1 MNRFQDKNVLVTGG
15 SSGIGLAAAVSFA
28 AEGAHLIIT
37 GRDEVALAEAR
48 ERLGN
53 SARTISSDASRLTD
67 IDILVADIRATE
79 GHLDTV
85 FVNAGSAAPAP
96 FDGIVEASL
105 DDMVDVHVKGPYFLL
120 QRLAPL
126 LAPGS
131 TVVLNG
137 SVAALRGMPGMSAY
151 AVGKAGLVSLA
162 GSLAAELLPR
172 GIRVNAVSPGAVAT
186 PAMART
192 PMPEEARAAMLA
204 QIPLGRPASPEEI
217 ASVVLFLSSSESA
230 YVVGHNLIADGGM
243 TAV

>member
-15 SSGIGLAAAVSFA
+15 SSGIGLAAAVAFA
-28 AEGAHLIIT
+28 AEGAHLIVT
-37 GRDEVALAEAR
+37 GRDPAALADAR
-48 ERLGN
+48 ERLGD
-53 SARTISSDASRLTD
+53 SARTVISDASRLAD
-67 IDILVADIRATE
+67 IDALVADITATE
-79 GHLDTV
+79 GHLDSV
-85 FVNAGSAAPAP
+85 FVNAGSTALAP
-96 FDGIVEASL
+96 FGGIAEASL

-120 QRLAPL
+120 QQLAPL

-186 PAMART
+186 PAMIRT

-217 ASVVLFLSSSESA
+217 ASVVLFLSSPESA

>member
-15 SSGIGLAAAVSFA
+15 SSGIGLAAAVAFA
-28 AEGAHLIIT
+28 AEGAHLIVT
-37 GRDEVALAEAR
+37 GRDPAALADAR
-48 ERLGN
+48 ERLGD
-53 SARTISSDASRLTD
+53 SARTVISDASRLAD
-67 IDILVADIRATE
+67 IDALVADITATE
-79 GHLDTV
+79 GHLDSV
-85 FVNAGSAAPAP
+85 FVNAGSAALAP
-96 FDGIVEASL
+96 FGGIAEASL

-120 QRLAPL
+120 QQLAPL

-186 PAMART
+186 PAMIRT

-217 ASVVLFLSSSESA
+217 ASVVLFLSSPESA

>member
-1 MNRFQDKNVLVTGG
+1 MNRFQGKNVLVTGG
-15 SSGIGLAAAVSFA
+15 SSGIGLVAAVAFA
-28 AEGAHLIIT
+28 EEGAHLIVT
-37 GRDEVALAEAR
+37 GRDPVSLTEAR
-48 ERLGN
+48 KKLGN
-53 SARTISSDASRLTD
+53 AARTIVSDASKLAD
-67 IDILVADIRATE
+67 IDALVADITASE

-85 FVNAGSAAPAP
+85 FVNAGSAAPTP
-96 FDGIVEASL
+96 FGAVIEAGL
-105 DDMVDVHVKGPYFLL
+105 DDMLDVHVKGPYFLL
-120 QRLAPL
+120 QQLSPL

-151 AVGKAGLVSLA
+151 AVGKAGLISLT

-186 PAMART
+186 PAMARV

-217 ASVVLFLSSSESA
+217 ASIVLFLSSPESA
-230 YVVGHNLIADGGM
+230 YVVGHNLVADGGM